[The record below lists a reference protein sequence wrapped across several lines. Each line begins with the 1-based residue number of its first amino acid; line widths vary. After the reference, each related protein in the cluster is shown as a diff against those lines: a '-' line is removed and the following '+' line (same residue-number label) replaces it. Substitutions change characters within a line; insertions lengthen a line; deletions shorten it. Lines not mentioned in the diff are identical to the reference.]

1 MMPLQDRLHS
11 WPQTAWSNP
20 KPQVILCAMTASD
33 VTNSPETHL
42 SQLTIQHHFTTSSPK
57 TRESTGYQA
66 CYRQHCSQLAA
77 VTLLPMAPSHLAS
90 QFPNSAGAEG
100 AQHPA
105 GFFLTIAD
113 PSLIQGQKE
122 REKII

>member
-11 WPQTAWSNP
+11 WAQTAWSNP

-33 VTNSPETHL
+33 VINSPETHL

-57 TRESTGYQA
+57 TRESTGY
-66 CYRQHCSQLAA
+66 RQHCSQLE
-77 VTLLPMAPSHLAS
+77 VTLLPTAPSHLTS

-105 GFFLTIAD
+105 GFFLTITD
-113 PSLIQGQKE
+113 PSLIQGHKE